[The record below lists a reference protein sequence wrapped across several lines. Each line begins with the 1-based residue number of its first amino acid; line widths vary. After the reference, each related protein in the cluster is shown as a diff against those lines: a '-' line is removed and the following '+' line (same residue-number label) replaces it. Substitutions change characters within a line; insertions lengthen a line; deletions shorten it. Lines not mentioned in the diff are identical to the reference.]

1 MRRTPRSFDGHHGS
15 VPNRNNRRPLGK
27 LTAGAKELYTA
38 PPSEQELAGTGL
50 TPEDYEGEDFEV
62 WPENWPAFSV
72 FCQMSTQWRVGL
84 NGPTGL
90 DYNVL
95 FKIMSRLGLPDD
107 EYDVMFSDVRVME
120 VAALE
125 AARADD

>member
-1 MRRTPRSFDGHHGS
+1 
-15 VPNRNNRRPLGK
+15 
-27 LTAGAKELYTA
+27 
-38 PPSEQELAGTGL
+38 
-50 TPEDYEGEDFEV
+50 
-62 WPENWPAFSV
+62 
-72 FCQMSTQWRVGL
+72 MSTQWRVGL

-120 VAALE
+120 VAAISAMRE
-125 AARADD
+125 TD